1 MTKREFLRIMD
12 KIKASLSRNN
22 DFYCNIISRITDTS
36 RNSQKPTSMRIEY
49 EILFN
54 LNNNPTFESFN
65 TIKPNYS
72 FVVRIAA
79 LELFEIIALKEKLY
93 LNF

>member
-1 MTKREFLRIMD
+1 
-12 KIKASLSRNN
+12 
-22 DFYCNIISRITDTS
+22 
-36 RNSQKPTSMRIEY
+36 MRIEY